1 MTEIY
6 IATEDALSEAV
17 AERLVLEANHG
28 LSIAVRMGRKGN
40 TYLQQK
46 AAGLAKTACSIPV
59 FLLTDLDRVDCP
71 PTLINDWLGR
81 RHLPQGFLFRVA
93 VREIEAWLLA
103 DRGAFAKFSG
113 VPVNK
118 VPQNP
123 ESLDD
128 PKQMLI
134 NLIRRHGRSAIKSE
148 ILPDEDSNANV
159 GIGYNQ
165 ILSGFVRDSWS
176 PVKAAK
182 HADSLA
188 RARNRL
194 SEIARVVNYGG
205 AG

>member
-17 AERLVLEANHG
+17 AERLVVEANHG
-28 LSIAVRMGRKGN
+28 LSVAVRMGRKGN
-40 TYLQQK
+40 SYLKKK
-46 AAGLAKTACSIPV
+46 AADLAETARSIPV
-59 FLLTDLDRVDCP
+59 FLLTDLDCVECP
-71 PTLINDWLGR
+71 PVLITGWLGKR
-81 RHLPQGFLFRVA
+81 PLPESFLFRVV

-103 DRGAFAKFSG
+103 DRDAFAKFSG

-134 NLIRRHGRSAIKSE
+134 NLIRKHGRSAIKSE
-148 ILPDEDSNANV
+148 ILPEDDSTANV

-176 PVKAAK
+176 PVKASQ

-188 RARNRL
+188 RARKRL
-194 SEIARVVNYGG
+194 REMAHAANYG
-205 AG
+205 A

>member
-28 LSIAVRMGRKGN
+28 LSVAVRMGGKGN
-40 TYLQQK
+40 TYLQKK
-46 AAGLAKTACSIPV
+46 AAGLAETARSIPV
-59 FLLTDLDRVDCP
+59 LLLTDLDRVKCP
-71 PTLINDWLGR
+71 PKLITSWLGR
-81 RHLPQGFLFRVA
+81 RPLVEGFLFRVV

-103 DRGAFAKFSG
+103 DSDAFAKFSG

-134 NLIRRHGRSAIKSE
+134 NLIRKHGRSAIKSE
-148 ILPDEDSNANV
+148 ILPDADSTANV
-159 GIGYNQ
+159 GVGYNQ
-165 ILSGFVRDSWS
+165 ILSGFVRDFWS
-176 PVKAAK
+176 PVKASQQAE
-182 HADSLA
+182 SLA
-188 RARNRL
+188 RARKRL
-194 SEIARVVNYGG
+194 SEMARADNFG

>member
-28 LSIAVRMGRKGN
+28 LSIAVRVGRRGN
-40 TYLQQK
+40 TYLQKK
-46 AAGLAKTACSIPV
+46 AAGLAATACSIPV
-59 FLLTDLDRVDCP
+59 LLLTDMDRVECP
-71 PTLINDWLGR
+71 PTLITDWFGR
-81 RHLPQGFLFRVA
+81 RPLPQDFLFRVV

-123 ESLDD
+123 ESIDD
-128 PKQMLI
+128 PKQILI
-134 NLIRRHGRSAIKSE
+134 NLIRRHGRRAIKSE
-148 ILPDEDSNANV
+148 ILPEADSAAKV

-165 ILSGFVRDSWS
+165 ILSRFVRDSWS
-176 PVKAAK
+176 PVKAAQ

-188 RARNRL
+188 RARKRL
-194 SEIARVVNYGG
+194 SEIACAVNYG